1 MTKNMACVG
10 DLRAIRRW
18 GFFTH
23 NARGMAML
31 SAYEALKILEAQ
43 DTLMLDTALG
53 GIGGCPY
60 SKLCFGL
67 GGQE

>member
-1 MTKNMACVG
+1 MREFH
-10 DLRAIRRW
+10 LHL
-18 GFFTH
+18 H

-31 SAYEALKILEAQ
+31 SAYEALKILEPH

-60 SKLCFGL
+60 CGN
-67 GGQE
+67 GQATA